1 MGVREGAERGRTQL
15 ADFFNRQLMSSPRKQ
30 GILPYQSLKELA
42 KGGAISAK
50 PHLEEAQFQP
60 ASLDLRL
67 GKKAYRLLSSFLPER
82 PDTFGVQ
89 PDWEDA
95 FQSDLVMYDMD
106 ITNGAILEKG
116 HVYLV
121 PLLEQLRLP
130 KGIRGRTNPKS
141 STGRLDIFTRV
152 ITNLNVGFD
161 EIRLGYEGPLYL
173 EIVPRSFTIRVKT
186 GLALNQ
192 LRLMSGRP
200 TVSDSDL
207 RTIHRKS
214 SLLFHNGGPDLP
226 NTPLAPRETRIN
238 QGLFLGVDLQGEM
251 GSRESVIGYRA
262 KKNSH
267 VIDLSKIGYYSALDF
282 WEPIARHANGTLL
295 LEPEEFYILASKER
309 IQVPGGYAAEM
320 VAYEAACGELR
331 THYAGF
337 FDPGFG
343 AVSGKRKGTQVVL
356 EVRPHDVPFLIHD
369 GQTFF
374 KVVYEKMLTNPT
386 QLYGARLGSSYH
398 QQGLT
403 LSKHFKC

>member
-1 MGVREGAERGRTQL
+1 MP
-15 ADFFNRQLMSSPRKQ
+15 SPRKA
-30 GILPYQSLKELA
+30 GILPYQSLKALA
-42 KGGAISAK
+42 AAGAVRADPAID
-50 PHLEEAQFQP
+50 ERQFQP

-67 GKKAYRLLSSFLPER
+67 GRKAYRLLSSFLPDS
-82 PDTFGVQ
+82 PTTFGDH
-89 PDWEDA
+89 PDWVDA

-106 ITNGAILEKG
+106 ITSGAILEKG

-121 PLLEQLRLP
+121 PLLEHLKLP
-130 KGIRGRTNPKS
+130 RGMYGRTNPKS

-161 EIRLGYEGPLYL
+161 EIRPGYEGPLYL
-173 EIVPRSFTIRVKT
+173 EIVPRSFTIRVQT

-192 LRLMSGRP
+192 LRLMAGRP
-200 TVSDSDL
+200 TVSDSEL
-207 RTIHRKS
+207 RAIHRRTP
-214 SLLFHNGGPDLP
+214 LLYHNGDAGARNLR
-226 NTPLAPRETRIN
+226 LAPRETKIN
-238 QGLFLGVDLQGEM
+238 QGLFLGVNLQG
-251 GSRESVIGYRA
+251 SSDQRDAPIGYRA

-267 VIDLSKIGYYSALDF
+267 VIDLSKIGHYAALDF
-282 WEPIARHANGTLL
+282 WEPIPRHANGTLL

-309 IQVPGGYAAEM
+309 IQVPPGYAAEM

-343 AVSGKRKGTQVVL
+343 VVTGKRKGTQVVL

-374 KVVYEKMLTNPT
+374 KVVYERMMEVPARI
-386 QLYGARLGSSYH
+386 YGSTLGSSYH
-398 QQGLT
+398 HQTLT
-403 LSKHFKC
+403 LSKHFKW